1 MSKGKPDL
9 NDRLKTQPDDDDLS
23 SAGLIQKAIAGYEES
38 RKKSSVALP
47 PTREISFF
55 PSTTPQADKY
65 RRSSTS
71 QFSTATVTPNSVSCT
86 SLVSGG
92 RTHTKSQPVDEER
105 IRYGTNNDRVRIK
118 NEHNIQKL
126 SYLSTNHK
134 QHYNNEQQDDDEV
147 QLIKVKRKW
156 ASCSSDQKS
165 TKLKKH
171 RKDDSQ
177 YTLATLGLV
186 DPAPPLSVQPIC
198 ISCGN
203 KGYMCHHY
211 QFSGYCTKA
220 CMSYLQTNR
229 EGWEAGFNVET
240 MERIFY
246 NAYNEAR
253 RVTFEERFGYYNPRW
268 VEIPSCMKTKALHIA
283 VDLGFN
289 TKLCSELRDHNEN
302 AKKKYE
308 EAQGNYRA

>member
-1 MSKGKPDL
+1 MSEEKPDL

-23 SAGLIQKAIAGYEES
+23 SAGLIQRAIDGYEES
-38 RKKSSVALP
+38 SKKSSVALP

-71 QFSTATVTPNSVSCT
+71 QFSTATVTPNSVSSS
-86 SLVSGG
+86 SLSGR

-105 IRYGTNNDRVRIK
+105 ISYGTNNDRVRIK
-118 NEHNIQKL
+118 NEHNVQKL
-126 SYLSTNHK
+126 SYPSTNHK

-147 QLIKVKRKW
+147 QLMKVERKR